1 MNRPD
6 GSCLFEEKPMNFL
19 APDGTMPAYWQ
30 SLFDGMGLP
39 VPQGTPGTN
48 PQDLSASPLLVT
60 VRIGLPAAGRVR

>member
-19 APDGTMPAYWQ
+19 APDGTMPA
-30 SLFDGMGLP
+30 
-39 VPQGTPGTN
+39 
-48 PQDLSASPLLVT
+48 SPLLVT